1 MTAQNP
7 NQRSLAMVVRSDE
20 AQSRIRDMLGDN
32 TQSFVTTLMSVVN
45 QNIILK
51 ACEPWSVITA
61 AITATSLDLPIEPSL
76 GYADILPY
84 WDNSDA
90 AKQANGGRSIQKAQF
105 QMRAKGFK
113 QLAIRSGF
121 YKFIHVSEVREGE
134 YKGQNRLT
142 GEHEF
147 KWYKK
152 DETRKAKKIIG
163 YVSYFELLTGFS
175 STLYMTID
183 ELEFHAKKYSK
194 QYKSGG
200 GQWAD
205 QHPTKTTTGFD
216 RMARK
221 TVMKLNISHN
231 GVTSGQMQ
239 KALRADQAVANPDDT
254 FDYVDNSKD
263 AKPADNVDQTNPSAD
278 DGGNQEQDDAR

>member
-1 MTAQNP
+1 MSNENP
-7 NQRSLAMVVRSDE
+7 NQRSLAMIVRSDE
-20 AQSRIRDMLGDN
+20 AQSRIRDMLGEN

-45 QNIILK
+45 QNVMLK

-61 AITATSLDLPIEPSL
+61 AITSASLDLPIEPSL

-84 WDNSDA
+84 WDNSTRPA
-90 AKQANGGRSIQKAQF
+90 TQKAQF

-113 QLAIRSGF
+113 QLAIRSGH
-121 YKFIHVSEVREGE
+121 YKFIHVSDVREGE

-147 KWYKK
+147 KWFKK
-152 DETRKAKKIIG
+152 EETRKGKKIIG

-175 STLYMTID
+175 STLYMTVD
-183 ELEFHAKKYSK
+183 ELEAHAKKYSK
-194 QYKSGG
+194 QYQKGS

-205 QHPTKTTTGFD
+205 KHPTRTDTGFD
-216 RMARK
+216 RMSRK
-221 TVMKLNISHN
+221 TVMKLNISRN
-231 GVTSGQMQ
+231 GITSVQMQ

-254 FDYVDNSKD
+254 FDYIDNSKD
-263 AKPADNVDQTNPSAD
+263 APAPDDADQTNPNAD
-278 DGGNQEQDDAR
+278 DGGNQEPNDAR